1 MIIYILYNISDIQEN
16 DKSHESSA
24 CHGYRESVVTHSY
37 KADCM
42 LIVRFYRCCKNISN
56 YIVFIKEWSDKVSLI
71 AKLYTHCL

>member
-42 LIVRFYRCCKNISN
+42 LIVRGFTDVARISV
-56 YIVFIKEWSDKVSLI
+56 I
-71 AKLYTHCL
+71 T